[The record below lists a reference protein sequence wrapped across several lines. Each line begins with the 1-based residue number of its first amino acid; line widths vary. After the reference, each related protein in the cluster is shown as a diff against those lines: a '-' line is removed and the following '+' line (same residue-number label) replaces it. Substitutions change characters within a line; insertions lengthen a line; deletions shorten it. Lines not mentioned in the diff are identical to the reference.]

1 MLPSPAP
8 DSCVLVLV
16 RHGATSANLAVPHV
30 LQGCGLDLSLCD
42 VGVRQAEQVAEF
54 LATQFTGEPS
64 PALFSSELKRAVETA
79 ERIAAKLCRL
89 SLRERTRL
97 VDAESQSG
105 GCPAEDAPVRGAKGD
120 IGITTVAQLHEVDVG
135 RWEGRDWG
143 EIIAN
148 DPVGHRQF
156 MEFPDTCGYPGGETI
171 TQVAD
176 RVQPVF
182 EALAEQH
189 LGQRV
194 IVVAHNIILRAYLA
208 RLLGIPLRNYR
219 VLTQE
224 NCCVNVLVWQAGA
237 MTVRT
242 MNSVWHIR

>member
-8 DSCVLVLV
+8 DSCVLLLV

-42 VGVRQAEQVAEF
+42 VGERQAEQVAEF
-54 LATQFTGEPS
+54 LATQFSAEHS
-64 PALFSSELKRAVETA
+64 PALFSSQLKRAVETA
-79 ERIAAKLCRL
+79 ERIAAKLP
-89 SLRERTRL
+89 
-97 VDAESQSG
+97 G
-105 GCPAEDAPVRGAKGD
+105 GATGD
-120 IGITTVAQLHEVDVG
+120 IETIAELHEVDVG

-143 EIIAN
+143 EITTN
-148 DPVGHRQF
+148 DAEAHHQF
-156 MEFPDTCGYPGGETI
+156 LEFPDTSGYPGGETI

-182 EALAEQH
+182 ESLAERH
-189 LGQRV
+189 LGQR
-194 IVVAHNIILRAYLA
+194 IIIVAHNIILRAYLA

-219 VLTQE
+219 GLTQE

-242 MNSVWHIR
+242 MNSTWHLRG